1 MGIWKRVGDA
11 LDGGADAAGAFL
23 DWMGGLFGGI
33 ADPATRRQV
42 AFSVAMI
49 ALAAK
54 MAKADGIVTRDEVD
68 AFRRVFVVEAR
79 EERSVKRLFDL
90 ATRDVAGF
98 ESYAARI
105 AGIYGD
111 DLAGLTDVVDGLFAI
126 ARADGAVHEAEL
138 AYLERVAGIFGI
150 SGRAFERIVE
160 RHAVTPEG
168 DPYVVLGV
176 DRGLPFQ
183 EIRQTYLKLVAESHP
198 DRLTA
203 RGVPPE
209 CIAVA
214 TERLAAINRAY
225 ERIERD
231 RRG

>member
-138 AYLERVAGIFGI
+138 AYLE
-150 SGRAFERIVE
+150 
-160 RHAVTPEG
+160 
-168 DPYVVLGV
+168 
-176 DRGLPFQ
+176 
-183 EIRQTYLKLVAESHP
+183 
-198 DRLTA
+198 
-203 RGVPPE
+203 
-209 CIAVA
+209 
-214 TERLAAINRAY
+214 
-225 ERIERD
+225 
-231 RRG
+231 